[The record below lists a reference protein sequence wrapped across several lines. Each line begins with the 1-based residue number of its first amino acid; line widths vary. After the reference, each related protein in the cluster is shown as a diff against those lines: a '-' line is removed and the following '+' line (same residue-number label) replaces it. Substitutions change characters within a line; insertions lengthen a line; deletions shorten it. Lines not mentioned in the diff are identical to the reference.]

1 MVPAKRG
8 CPARGAAPMLRV
20 HICLML
26 LIQSE
31 EGSTPEGLRAVPS
44 HLEVAKPHPV
54 NLPKGGFF
62 SRPLGRRG
70 RGV

>member
-8 CPARGAAPMLRV
+8 CPARGAAPMLRA

-31 EGSTPEGLRAVPS
+31 EGSAPEGLWAVPG
-44 HLEVAKPHPV
+44 HLKVANPHPV
-54 NLPKGGFF
+54 NLPKGGFA
-62 SRPLGRRG
+62 SQPVGRRG